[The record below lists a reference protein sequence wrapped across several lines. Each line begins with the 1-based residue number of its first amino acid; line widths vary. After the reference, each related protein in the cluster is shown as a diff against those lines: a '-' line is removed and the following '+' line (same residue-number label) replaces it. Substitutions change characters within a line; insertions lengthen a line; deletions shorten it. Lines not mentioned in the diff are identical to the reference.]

1 MIPRKN
7 TDLWNPWWLWHL
19 YSHSGLKTTTLIFML
34 SHHLILSQHNIIY
47 VLLKGKKI
55 LPSFDSFSPL
65 KPRHVKFTFYS
76 LSILL
81 VINEK
86 YEVFQLLF
94 LSLFYFFFFPIIRTV
109 HIHITQAKRR
119 LPARYDFVYDWSP
132 GSCHH
137 ASLTPYVSRSGPCW
151 MMLWFLSG
159 FCIWK
164 RGEESLRVGE
174 GIKNQDMGKK
184 RDKEWEHGQNF
195 QPHLEALNLS

>member
-1 MIPRKN
+1 MKTTLTASLDGVRELLKDEEQWALWHHAQAILVFFLQINNSVIETPVIPRKS

-94 LSLFYFFFFPIIRTV
+94 LSLFYFFFF
-109 HIHITQAKRR
+109 Q
-119 LPARYDFVYDWSP
+119 
-132 GSCHH
+132 
-137 ASLTPYVSRSGPCW
+137 
-151 MMLWFLSG
+151 
-159 FCIWK
+159 
-164 RGEESLRVGE
+164 
-174 GIKNQDMGKK
+174 
-184 RDKEWEHGQNF
+184 
-195 QPHLEALNLS
+195 